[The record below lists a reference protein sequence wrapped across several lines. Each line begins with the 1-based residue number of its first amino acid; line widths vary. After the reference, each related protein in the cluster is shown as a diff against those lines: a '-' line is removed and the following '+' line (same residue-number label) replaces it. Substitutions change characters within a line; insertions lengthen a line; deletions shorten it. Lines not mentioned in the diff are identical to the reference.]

1 MKRLIMVSLVAMAL
15 QNVRATDWYLKQ
27 AENSASHNSWYDAL
41 RWRKLNVTPAEDG
54 VSGAPL
60 CADDTYYVRWSYYVR
75 AKPKNGVCEFN
86 GKALSIG
93 YTDSGILLQYAGSTS
108 VTTFRNDG
116 LILKEGSWYAV
127 ADVGDNATCA
137 IEGPIE
143 VTAIVAKPFVL
154 FSSKS
159 GTTFDWRTSLTGAD
173 TALRVGVGKMI
184 DENFAG
190 GDGLTLK
197 LSGDCSAY
205 SGTIALTSLYA
216 GVSSAVGTKLELA
229 TALLPGSVELTPQTK
244 LAVSSAGGS
253 VVGSLAVTD
262 GASLDLSA
270 GGALTVSTSFVRAG
284 DAALPV
290 KVAVTDATFDD
301 WTKTNRFV
309 VLTLPD
315 DAGVS
320 ESDFAISG
328 ISGSRTYEASQG
340 VKFVDNGDGTK
351 SLVVEFGPLVYQTVG
366 DPANFAYQGTAASSL
381 SDATHWTS
389 GFLPKPGYHYVGA
402 NQDGTAYT
410 LNTPGPQT
418 SDYVFEGDSLS
429 VHSLFLFNKTFAA
442 PILRILPSGS
452 INGGDGITTYCVT
465 GGRLITDT
473 KATLTAYSGRL
484 MKIESELEGNAD
496 IWVGRKTGTGAP
508 QASTEFSGTN
518 LNFRGTFYISQ
529 NLDAT
534 YDNKFQ
540 TLYVSDERNLG
551 GRLDD
556 FTFNALNVEKLS
568 RIRTRESFELTADYN
583 RGILMGDARFYADE
597 GKTIGI
603 RAVLT
608 QKGTI
613 YKEGPGTLD
622 MGGTVK
628 FYNSTAKQP
637 QDDVVVG
644 KNDFVVTG
652 GVLRVS
658 AAHAVD
664 GLNLAFA
671 PETKLV
677 LKLDG
682 ADGELKEKGI
692 VNVKTDTPFV
702 LNPALDGKLPFGVE
716 IAEGTTIAD
725 GDEYAFVTVSAAA
738 ADQVEKMLPKAVRTA
753 DGLRANIVRRP
764 AVDDTV
770 TFAGCF
776 EKYGLMLI
784 FR

>member
-1 MKRLIMVSLVAMAL
+1 MKRLIMVSLVAMVL
-15 QNVRATDWYLKQ
+15 QNVRATEWYLAQ
-27 AENSASHNSWYDAL
+27 NENSGSMLSMYNAYYWKIVGTQT
-41 RWRKLNVTPAEDG
+41 RGE
-54 VSGAPL
+54 SGAPL
-60 CADDTYYVRWSYYVR
+60 SADDTYSINSGYYMRVQ
-75 AKPKNGVCEFN
+75 AKSGASEFT
-86 GKALSIG
+86 GKRLTVASG
-93 YTDSGILLQYAGSTS
+93 YLMQYANDP
-108 VTTFRNDG
+108 VTTYFRNEGLVLQKGTWYGLGAGKSATVDG
-116 LILKEGSWYAV
+116 SVAVESPLSAPFCLASNANGSNAYCFKGKMSSA
-127 ADVGDNATCA
+127 ATCA
-137 IEGPIE
+137 LQLG
-143 VTAIVAKPFVL
+143 VGVD
-154 FSSKS
+154 SSKAEIGS
-159 GTTFDWRTSLTGAD
+159 S
-173 TALRVGVGKMI
+173 
-184 DENFAG
+184 
-190 GDGLTLK
+190 GLTVTLA
-197 LSGDCSAY
+197 GDCSE
-205 SGTIALTSLYA
+205 YA
-216 GVSSAVGTKLELA
+216 GTLLVTSRVDSTATTFGTKLQLE
-229 TALLPGSVELTPQTK
+229 TSELPGTVVLGRGTV
-244 LAVSSAGGS
+244 LAVANGAAG
-253 VVGSLAVTD
+253 VTVGSFTVTD

-270 GGALTVSTSFVRAG
+270 GGALTVSTSFAKTGVQ
-284 DAALPV
+284 ALPV
-290 KVAVTDATFDD
+290 KVSLTDATFDD
-301 WTKTNRFV
+301 WTKTNRLTI
-309 VLTLPD
+309 LTLPD
-315 DAGVS
+315 VADVT
-320 ESDFAISG
+320 ERDFAISG
-328 ISGSRTYEASQG
+328 ISGSKTIAAEQG
-340 VKFVDNGDGTK
+340 LKFVDNGDGTK
-351 SLVVEFGPLVYQTVG
+351 SLVAEFGPLVYQTVG
-366 DPANFAYQGTAASSL
+366 DAANFSYQGAAASSL

-402 NQDGTAYT
+402 NQDGTTYT
-410 LNTPGPQT
+410 LNTPGPQA

-429 VHSLFLFNKTFAA
+429 VSSLFLFNKTFSA
-442 PILRILPSGS
+442 PVLRILPNGVV
-452 INGGDGITTYCVT
+452 NGGDGISTYRVT

-508 QASTEFSGTN
+508 QASAEFSGTN
-518 LNFRGTFYISQ
+518 LNFRGTFYIGQ

-534 YDNKFQ
+534 FDVKFQ

-556 FTFNALNVEKLS
+556 FTFNALHVEKLS
-568 RIRTRESFELTADYN
+568 QVRTRESFDLTADYN

-677 LKLDG
+677 LKLNGSD
-682 ADGELKEKGI
+682 AELKAKGL

-702 LNPALDGKLPFGVE
+702 LNSALAGKLPFGVE

-738 ADQVEKMLPKAVRTA
+738 ADQVGKMLPKAVRTPS
-753 DGLRANIVRRP
+753 GLKANIVRRP

-776 EKYGLMLI
+776 ERYGLMLI